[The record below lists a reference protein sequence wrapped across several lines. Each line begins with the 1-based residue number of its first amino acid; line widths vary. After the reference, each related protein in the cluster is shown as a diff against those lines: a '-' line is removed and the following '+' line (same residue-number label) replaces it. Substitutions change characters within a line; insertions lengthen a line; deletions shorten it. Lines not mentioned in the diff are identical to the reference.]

1 MRQRMDFELVHRVRR
16 APHPACF
23 RHPSPSLSS
32 AHRPCLESH
41 SNEPLRCAGR
51 YATPSIT
58 HSQLLE
64 MRTLTVIICAKS
76 WRSRVAEIG
85 CPFECVPICGRGEVL
100 QLRFYN

>member
-58 HSQLLE
+58 HSQLLLVPIIE
-64 MRTLTVIICAKS
+64 MCALTVIIVAKS

-85 CPFECVPICGRGEVL
+85 CPFECVLSVEEA
-100 QLRFYN
+100 RFYN